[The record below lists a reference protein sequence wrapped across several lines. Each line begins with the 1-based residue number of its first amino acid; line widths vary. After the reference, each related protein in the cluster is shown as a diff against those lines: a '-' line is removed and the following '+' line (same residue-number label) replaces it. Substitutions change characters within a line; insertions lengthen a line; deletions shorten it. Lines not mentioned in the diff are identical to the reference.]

1 MPLCPQIAD
10 VSRVLPSNGRERE
23 TAKVRRRSQPRRRG
37 LLAGVVLLGF
47 GGAGHGEPAKPVS
60 ATTYTGECH
69 RFDVVKSVA
78 RGECRTTVDS
88 LTFVDGFTSIQFHAV
103 DQNDKDT
110 EIVAFIGPRWT
121 QVDETHTSMVIE
133 QVLATAPNPKSLN
146 PITASGFCLFTTK
159 TSEDPYDKPIK
170 IYCEYNARNSS
181 RIFIL
186 DNISDI
192 SRHDVR

>member
-1 MPLCPQIAD
+1 M
-10 VSRVLPSNGRERE
+10 VGSGRP
-23 TAKVRRRSQPRRRG
+23 RRSGGGLSPGEEDFLWPWCYSDLVAPDTVNRLSRRLRQ
-37 LLAGVVLLGF
+37 
-47 GGAGHGEPAKPVS
+47 
-60 ATTYTGECH
+60 TYTGECH

-78 RGECRTTVDS
+78 RGECRTTVDA

-110 EIVAFIGPRWT
+110 EMVAFIGPRWT

-146 PITASGFCLFTTK
+146 PITASGFCLFATK

-170 IYCEYNARNSS
+170 IYCEYNTRNSS

>member
-1 MPLCPQIAD
+1 MRAQSNSSVLRMGLFIA
-10 VSRVLPSNGRERE
+10 
-23 TAKVRRRSQPRRRG
+23 
-37 LLAGVVLLGF
+37 VVLLGF
-47 GGAGHGEPAKPVS
+47 GSRGHGEPVRPVS

-69 RFDVVKSVA
+69 RFDIVKNVV
-78 RGECRTTVDS
+78 RGKCRSTVDS
-88 LTFVDGFTSIQFHAV
+88 MTFVDGFTSIQFHAF

-146 PITASGFCLFTTK
+146 PIAASGFCLFATK
-159 TSEDPYDKPIK
+159 TAEDSYDKPMK
-170 IYCEYNARNSS
+170 IYCEYNTRNSS

-192 SRHDVR
+192 SGVR